1 VGLLAKFGNV
11 SVEGTEGIELDTEP
25 YQVVWHHDKGFL
37 KLQCT
42 F

>member
-1 VGLLAKFGNV
+1 MGLRARFGKV
-11 SVEGTEGIELDTEP
+11 SVEGIEGIELDQEP

-37 KLQCT
+37 KLQTT